1 MQTLSRSNS
10 GAVYTGRR
18 CCLSNA
24 IGRLCSTGKING
36 LLCPGTGVVVLAHFF
51 FPRCFLVG
59 CLVADGAAC
68 SFTAALV
75 LDTAFMPACEPVA
88 VGTEVVL
95 RAVWRACVV
104 CRSPSAVPAGPGCKL
119 GAAFLT
125 AGIGLAGACCASCRA
140 GLCCLVSVGTALP
153 AGAAF
158 LPGRGSRVDCGA
170 GAEVGVPAGPCFEP
184 SE

>member
-1 MQTLSRSNS
+1 MLVAQKVPSAIMSSGIPDRSRTMYLLSRSMS
-10 GAVYTGRR
+10 FRD
-18 CCLSNA
+18 A
-24 IGRLCSTGKING
+24 I
-36 LLCPGTGVVVLAHFF
+36 
-51 FPRCFLVG
+51 PRCFLVG

-104 CRSPSAVPAGPGCKL
+104 CRSPAAVPAGPGCKL

-153 AGAAF
+153 AGATF
-158 LPGRGSRVDCGA
+158 LPGRGSRVDCRA